1 MSLTRSTPQPGPAAT
16 DAAPRSAGAVPR
28 PADAVPRST
37 DAVPRPADDV
47 PLSTALAM
55 ASFRI
60 SRGNPTTEETA
71 AVAAVLMAGLRRL
84 HDSGPAAAAPRI
96 LRLPHPTRPAY
107 RAPGSW
113 AS

>member
-1 MSLTRSTPQPGPAAT
+1 MSTTGSTPQRGPAAT
-16 DAAPRSAGAVPR
+16 GDAPRP
-28 PADAVPRST
+28 T
-37 DAVPRPADDV
+37 DDV

-84 HDSGPAAAAPRI
+84 HDTRPATATPRI